1 MIKVTH
7 LNEGPFYV
15 NCEQIEHMEETPDT
29 VITMT
34 SGRKI
39 IVAESAEQVYS
50 LTVDY
55 KKTIHGVKIEE

>member
-7 LNEGPFYV
+7 LNEAPFYV

-29 VITMT
+29 VITMS

-39 IVAESAEQVYS
+39 IVAESAEKIYS
-50 LTVDY
+50 LTVEY
-55 KKTIHGVKIEE
+55 KKTIHGVELK